1 MKLANAK
8 RLVQS
13 PRAALDAL
21 RLAVMLQGDVWR
33 AGHRFGR
40 DLSEDER
47 RLFAAGVLAGT
58 GVQLTFT
65 TGDLTWTSDADEIG
79 GICREL
85 LLTGSYYRDEMDEV
99 IAWVETHRA
108 GCTNIVDVGAN
119 IGTTAIPFARA
130 GYDVLAIEAVPS
142 TYEMLVANV
151 RRNGVADKVR
161 CVNAAV
167 SEAATVTMNLTGSSA
182 MNEVAGA
189 GRPGFET
196 HGLRTSGTVTVD
208 GARLDDLV
216 TGWCDPAAVAL
227 VWSDTQGSETDVI
240 SAGGELWATTPMWV
254 EFWPAGLEVHGG
266 TARFLELVVDRF
278 SHFAVSGDLDAVS
291 PVDALTAAMA
301 DRRHVNLLLLP

>member
-8 RLVQS
+8 PLLRS
-13 PRAALDAL
+13 PRAALNAL
-21 RLAVMLQGDVWR
+21 RLAVMLQGDAWR
-33 AGHRFGR
+33 AGHRFAR
-40 DLSEDER
+40 DLSDEER
-47 RLFAAGVLAGT
+47 RLFAAGVLAGS

-65 TGDLTWTSDADEIG
+65 TGDLVWTSDADEMG
-79 GICREL
+79 GVCREL
-85 LLTGSYYRDEMDEV
+85 LLTGSYYRDEMDDV
-99 IAWVETHRA
+99 ISWVRTNRA
-108 GCTNIVDVGAN
+108 GLTNVVDVGAN

-151 RRNGVADKVR
+151 QRNGVADKVR

-182 MNEVAGA
+182 MNEVAGT

-196 HGLRTSGTVTVD
+196 HGLRTSSTVTVD

-240 SAGGELWATTPMWV
+240 STGGNLWATSPMWV
-254 EFWPAGLEVHGG
+254 EFWPAGLDVHGG
-266 TARFLELVVDRF
+266 TARFFELVADRF
-278 SHFAVSGDLDAVS
+278 SRFAVSGDLDAVR
-291 PVDALTAAMA
+291 PVDALSEAMA
-301 DRRHVNLLLLP
+301 GGQHVNLLLLP